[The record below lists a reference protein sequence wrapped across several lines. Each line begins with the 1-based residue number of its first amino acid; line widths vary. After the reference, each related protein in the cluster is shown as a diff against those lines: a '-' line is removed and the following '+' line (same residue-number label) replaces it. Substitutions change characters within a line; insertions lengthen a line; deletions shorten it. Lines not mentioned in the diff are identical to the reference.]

1 MTINISPRD
10 GQAAEDKPAAPTG
23 YGNGLAGSHCC
34 LVTGVCAPTSAQLAG
49 TGAPFVTGAYP
60 QNMFTFSQPYSAVG
74 PRPIKACS
82 ACFGVLWPSSSAT
95 TALLMGISTPSWAA
109 LWTTVRAL

>member
-1 MTINISPRD
+1 MTIDISPRD
-10 GQAAEDKPAAPTG
+10 DQAAEGKPAAPTG
-23 YGNGLAGSHCC
+23 YGNGLTGSHCC
-34 LVTGVCAPTSAQLAG
+34 QVTGVCAPTSAQLAG
-49 TGAPFVTGAYP
+49 TGRSIRHRARP
-60 QNMFTFSQPYSAVG
+60 QNMFTISQPYSAVG